1 MSQTQKIQKGN
12 PCYLNKQKK
21 AVFIRTVIY
30 FAISLVL
37 FLMGYWAT
45 KTKANL
51 VTVVAVVVALPACK
65 SAVSLIMYLR
75 TPKYSE
81 TILQNIQ
88 NVIGDIPVLYHLY
101 LTSYK
106 ENFPLN
112 CIAIRGNN
120 IMGYTEFATCNTTAC
135 EEHIQLIAM
144 QNSIKNLNIKIFKG
158 SEFKKYEER
167 LKQLQNS
174 EVGKK
179 EDELMKL
186 IKDISL

>member
-1 MSQTQKIQKGN
+1 MSQIQKIQKGN
-12 PCYLNKQKK
+12 PGYLNKQKK
-21 AVFIRTVIY
+21 AVFIRTIIY
-30 FAISLVL
+30 FAISLAI
-37 FLMGYWAT
+37 FLMGYLST

-51 VTVVAVVVALPACK
+51 LTVVAVVGLLPACK

-88 NVIGDIPVLYHLY
+88 NAVGDIPALYHLY

-120 IMGYTEFATCNTTAC
+120 IMGYTEFVACNTTAC
-135 EEHIQLIAM
+135 EEHIQLIAT
-144 QNSIKNLNIKIFKG
+144 QNSMKNLNIKIFKG
-158 SEFKKYEER
+158 SELKKYEER

-174 EVGKK
+174 EAGKK
-179 EDELMKL
+179 EDELLELM
-186 IKDISL
+186 KDISL